1 MIQDYLSTFS
11 KGQSVSGGSAVPSSR
26 YYDLKD
32 LRDIAQ
38 GTPWVLT
45 LAMVALAHALEYPV
59 VVTLEQDDN
68 ADFSS
73 PTALQT
79 LATFK
84 TTDGAGTLHNVTV
97 QDGIITEEFLRL
109 KYTPTG
115 GSITGATFDAFT
127 AARANAVNQ
136 GHYYPSAVEIN

>member
-11 KGQSVSGGSAVPSSR
+11 KGQSVSGGSAVASSR
-26 YYDLKD
+26 YYDLVN

-45 LAMVALAHALEYPV
+45 LAMTALAHALEYNV
-59 VVTLEQDDN
+59 AVTLEQDDN
-68 ADFSS
+68 DDFTS
-73 PTALQT
+73 PTTIQT

-84 TTDGAGTLHNVTV
+84 TTDAAGTVHNVTV
-97 QDGIITEEFLRL
+97 QDGVITEQYLRV
-109 KYTPTG
+109 KYTPA

-127 AARANAVNQ
+127 AVKGNAVNQ
-136 GHYYPSAVEIN
+136 GHYYPCAVKIN